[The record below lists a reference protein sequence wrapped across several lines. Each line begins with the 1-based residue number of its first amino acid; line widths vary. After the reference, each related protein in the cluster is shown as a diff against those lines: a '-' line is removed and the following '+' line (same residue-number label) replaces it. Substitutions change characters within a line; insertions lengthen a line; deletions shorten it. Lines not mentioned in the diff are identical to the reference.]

1 MSMSF
6 QVPIP
11 EKAVNSW
18 HVYIVECVDGSLYT
32 GISTDVDARVSLHNQ
47 GKGAK
52 YTRSRAPVKLV
63 YMESVETKGEALRRE
78 IAIKKL
84 SAKAKHELLAANQL
98 HKSANVET

>member
-11 EKAVNSW
+11 EQAVNSW
-18 HVYIVECVDGSLYT
+18 HVYIVECADGSLYT
-32 GISTDVDARVSLHNQ
+32 GISTDVDARVSQHNE

-63 YMESVETKGEALRRE
+63 YMEPAETKGEALRRE

-84 SAKAKHELLAANQL
+84 TAKAKRKLLAANQF
-98 HKSANVET
+98 HFSASV

>member
-11 EKAVNSW
+11 EQAVKSW
-18 HVYIVECVDGSLYT
+18 HVYIVECAGGSLYT
-32 GISTDVDARVSLHNQ
+32 GISTDVDTRVSLHNQ

-63 YMESVETKGEALRRE
+63 YMESAETKGEALRRE
-78 IAIKKL
+78 IEIKRL
-84 SAKAKHELLAANQL
+84 SAKEKRKLFGAKQL
-98 HKSANVET
+98 HKSASV